1 MDRDQM
7 IRTTTSTETLP
18 AQWAPATTRN
28 SRVVRWAMA
37 AFAGLGSVA
46 MLATGAPHPALYVL
60 ILVMAAVSWAMIH
73 HRSIARCLPIDR
85 IPVRIRTG
93 ETVIR
98 SSMTSQSIMLVA
110 ALMFIATGVFFV
122 WGYVN
127 GVVFTSGTREIPAVV
142 LLLLGGASVATFAG
156 AILVHTVMIAMNP
169 ENRAVSVRVNTDGI
183 TLDRGFH
190 RHMRW
195 DQVIS
200 IEPIEEQK
208 TSLIPSYSIRIAY
221 REDPTGSGR
230 RSVRVRRYTWHGI
243 WISTDPVATLH
254 ALHTYWSRPD
264 LRSELGTQASI
275 TRFTEPTPLSD
286 GNRP

>member
-1 MDRDQM
+1 M
-7 IRTTTSTETLP
+7 IRTAASTDTLP
-18 AQWAPATTRN
+18 NEWASVI
-28 SRVVRWAMA
+28 SRRSVVARWATA
-37 AFAGLGSVA
+37 AFFIPTCVA
-46 MLATGAPHPALYVL
+46 MIIFGHPYSPLCVL
-60 ILVMAAVSWAMIH
+60 TLMMAAVSSAMIH
-73 HRSIARCLPIDR
+73 HRSLARYLQIDHT
-85 IPVRIRTG
+85 PVLTRPG

-98 SSMTSQSIMLVA
+98 SSVTSQTIVLTA
-110 ALMFIATGVFFV
+110 AMTFTAT
-122 WGYVN
+122 
-127 GVVFTSGTREIPAVV
+127 
-142 LLLLGGASVATFAG
+142 G

-169 ENRAVSVRVNTDGI
+169 ENRAVSVRVKTDGI
-183 TLDRGFH
+183 TMNRGFH

-254 ALHTYWSRPD
+254 ALHTYWSRAD
-264 LRSELGTQASI
+264 LRSELGARASI

-286 GNRP
+286 GNRQ